1 MMLKTM
7 GSALRVGTSRIA
19 LSAATVRWNAVMMG
33 AAGFLLA
40 TAPAV
45 VQAAAVDIPAQPLA
59 DALVMLGRQAGL
71 QILFDSGQV
80 QGVRSP
86 AVRGDLSVN
95 QALDTLLAG
104 TGLTYQ
110 ASGTSIVLS
119 RPSAAGGA
127 TVLPPVQVAGNAEHA
142 TGPVQGYVAQ
152 QTATGTKTDTPRIE
166 VPQSISVV
174 TPEQIKDRN
183 AQTESEALLYTAGV
197 FAQPFGTTL
206 NQANNFYRIRGFATS
221 FGGSYVDSLA
231 SPVNYRYEP
240 YGYER
245 IEVLRGPTSVLFGQA
260 DPGGLINRISK
271 RPTAESIHEVE
282 LQYGTDN
289 WKQLSFD
296 VGGAVDADG
305 KILYRLVGLGRDADA
320 GVDWEYGQDLRNDRH
335 YIAPAVTLNIT
346 PDTSLTLLASRL
358 KETADQIVPY
368 TAPGY
373 RVTNLRLD
381 QDPGTYNKY
390 EDYSFGY
397 AFQHFFNESLQFQ
410 QNLRMSYLDYDYVT
424 LGQSNSV
431 NTAPTDGRY
440 IDRYGFGFKERRE
453 DFTVDNRLQKKL
465 TWGITEHT
473 ILLGFDYQRLED
485 KYSFSYGSAPSL
497 DLLAVSYDQLI
508 PTPEA
513 FQVTRVTS
521 YNKGI
526 YLQDQVKIDRRW
538 ILTLGLRKD
547 WSTTKTE
554 DLLYGGT
561 QTATDD
567 DVTYRAGLTY
577 LFDNGLA
584 PYVSYTE
591 SFLPTG
597 GTDASG
603 TAFKPTTGQQ
613 YEVGLKYQPTGFRGL
628 FTAALFDLTKQNVT
642 TTDPNNFGFSVQ
654 TGEVRSRGL
663 ELEATAEVTRG
674 LKLQA
679 AYTYLDAEVT
689 QSNSGNEGDEPS
701 QTPRHLASM
710 WVDYALPTAALQG
723 VSVGGGVRHVSSTYA
738 WDATTASPER
748 MKNKE
753 YTLFDAAIRYDL
765 GKIDTRLEGARLA
778 LNVSNLFDKDYQVC
792 YSRFDCQPGV
802 SRTVI
807 GSLSYRW

>member
-1 MMLKTM
+1 MLKTM

-19 LSAATVRWNAVMMG
+19 LSAASLRWRAVIVG
-33 AAGFLLA
+33 TAGFLLA

-45 VQAAAVDIPAQPLA
+45 VQAAALDIPAQPLA

-86 AVRGDLSVN
+86 AVRGDLEVER
-95 QALDTLLAG
+95 ALDTLLAG
-104 TGLTYQ
+104 TGIVYQ
-110 ASGTSIVLS
+110 ISGNSVVLS
-119 RPSAAGGA
+119 RPSAASGA
-127 TVLPPVQVAGNAEHA
+127 TVLPPVQVAGYAERA

-152 QTATGTKTDTPRIE
+152 QTATGTKTDTPLIE

-174 TPEQIKDRN
+174 TPEQIRDRN
-183 AQTESEALLYTAGV
+183 AQTESEALLYTVGV

-221 FGGSYVDSLA
+221 SGGSYVDSLV

-260 DPGGLINRISK
+260 DPGGLINRVSK
-271 RPTAESIHEVE
+271 RPTAENIREVE

-296 VGGAVDADG
+296 VGGAVDAEG
-305 KILYRLVGLGRDADA
+305 KVLFRLVGVGRDADA
-320 GVDWEYGQDLRNDRH
+320 GVDWAYGQDLRNDRQ
-335 YIAPAVTLNIT
+335 YIAPAVTVNIT

-373 RVTNLRLD
+373 VVTNIRLD
-381 QDPGTYNKY
+381 QEPGTYNKY

-397 AFQHFFNESLQFQ
+397 AFQHAFSDSLQFQ
-410 QNLRMSYLDYDYVT
+410 QNLRMSYMDYDYVT
-424 LGQSNSV
+424 LGQTNSV
-431 NTAPTDGRY
+431 NSAPTAGRY
-440 IDRYGFGFKERRE
+440 IERYGFGFKERRE
-453 DFTVDNRLQKKL
+453 DFTVDSRLQKKL

-473 ILLGFDYQRLED
+473 ILVGFDYQRLED
-485 KYSFSYGSAPSL
+485 KFSFSYGDAPPL
-497 DLLAVSYDQLI
+497 DLLAIDYNQTI
-508 PTPEA
+508 PTPDA
-513 FQVTRVTS
+513 FMTNRSTS
-521 YNKGI
+521 YNKGV
-526 YLQDQVKIDRRW
+526 YLQDQVKIDGRW
-538 ILTLGLRKD
+538 VLTLGVRKD

-554 DLLYGGT
+554 DLLYGGS

-567 DVTYRAGLTY
+567 DVSYRAGLTY

-603 TAFKPTTGQQ
+603 GAFKPTTGQQ
-613 YEVGLKYQPTGFRGL
+613 YEVGVKYQPTGFRGL

-642 TTDPNNFGFSVQ
+642 TTDPDNVGFSVQ

-663 ELEATAEVTRG
+663 ELEATAELAKG

-679 AYTYLDAEVT
+679 AYTFVDAEVT
-689 QSNSGNEGDEPS
+689 KSNSGNEGDEPA

-710 WVDYALPTAALQG
+710 WLDYALPTAVLQG
-723 VSVGGGVRHVSSTYA
+723 VSVGGGVRHVSSTFA

-748 MKNKE
+748 MKNDA

-765 GKIDTRLEGARLA
+765 GKIDSRFEGARLA
-778 LNVSNLFDKDYQVC
+778 LNVSNLFDKEYQVC

-807 GSLSYRW
+807 GSVAYRW